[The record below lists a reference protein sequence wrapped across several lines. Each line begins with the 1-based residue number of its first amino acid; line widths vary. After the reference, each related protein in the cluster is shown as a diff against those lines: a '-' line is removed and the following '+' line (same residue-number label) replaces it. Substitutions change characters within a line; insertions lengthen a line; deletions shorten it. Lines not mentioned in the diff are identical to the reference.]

1 MGRQKLS
8 TLTRRFAR
16 DRRGHVA
23 MIFALRSVGLIGVTG
38 LAVDYARGSQAKSS
52 LFFAADA
59 AALAG
64 ARLVGT
70 EAEREEAAKQ
80 VFEAN
85 LSQSENDLTKISM
98 KPENIV
104 KDGRN
109 YGFRVTA
116 SADIPTTMSRIL
128 GFQELGV
135 STLAEAIGVLT
146 TPTEVVLALDTT
158 FSMTGWKV
166 ATLKDA
172 ATKLIDDLKPL
183 ALDPDKLKFGI
194 VPFGQYV
201 NIGVSNRN
209 EPWMNV
215 PPDSSTTTTSCKMEK
230 QVIGSTNC
238 QQVWVPPQPAKPPGT
253 CYNDGVPFTCGGSA
267 AKPGYFQTKCDP
279 VYGPDKEVCKTTTA
293 TLKWNGCAGSRNYPL
308 NTLDGSYGTRIPGIM
323 NITCGTEILDL
334 TTNSTLV
341 KTRIQALTPNGETY
355 IPGGLI
361 WAWRMLSPQAPL
373 SNAATRTSA
382 EPVRKFLI
390 LMTDGLNTKSPNYPT
405 HNGSNGAISNQLV
418 KEICKNISKDTANA
432 ITIYSVAFDVSDVP
446 TKDLLKTCALDTG
459 GQFFD
464 AKNAADF
471 LAAFSKIGMNI
482 GELRLTK

>member
-1 MGRQKLS
+1 MVRQKLAA
-8 TLTRRFAR
+8 LTRRFAQ

-23 MIFALRSVGLIGVTG
+23 MIFALSSVGLIGVTG

-52 LFFAADA
+52 LFFAADS

-70 EAEREEAAKQ
+70 AAEREEAARQ

-85 LSQSENDLTKISM
+85 LNQSEHDLTKVAM

-128 GFQELGV
+128 GHQDLSV
-135 STLAEAIGVLT
+135 STFAEAIGVLT

-158 FSMTGWKV
+158 FSMTGWKI

-172 ATKLIDDLKPL
+172 ATKLMDDLKPL

-209 EPWMNV
+209 QPWMDV
-215 PPDSSTTTTSCKMEK
+215 PPDSSTPTTSCKMEK
-230 QVIGSTNC
+230 QVIGWTNC
-238 QQVWVPPQPAKPPGT
+238 KQVWVPPQPAKPPGT
-253 CYNDGVPFTCGGSA
+253 CFNDGVPFSCGGSP
-267 AKPGYFQTKCDP
+267 AKAGFFQNQCDP
-279 VYGPDKEVCKTTTA
+279 VYGPDKEVCKTWTTTA
-293 TLKWNGCAGSRNYPL
+293 KWNGCAGSRNYPL
-308 NTLDGSYGTRIPGIM
+308 NTQDGSYGTRIPGLM

-334 TTNSTLV
+334 TTDATLA
-341 KTRIQALTPNGETY
+341 KARIQALTPNGETY
-355 IPGGLI
+355 IPAGLI

-390 LMTDGLNTKSPNYPT
+390 LMTDGLNTKSPSYPT
-405 HNGSNGAISNQLV
+405 HNGSNGALSNQLV
-418 KEICKNISKDTANA
+418 KETCKNISNDKANA
-432 ITIYSVAFDVSDVP
+432 ITIYSVAFDVNDVP
-446 TKDLLKTCALDTG
+446 TKELLKTCALDTG

-464 AKNAADF
+464 AKNSADF

-482 GELRLTK
+482 SELRLTK

>member
-1 MGRQKLS
+1 MGHQKLS

-23 MIFALRSVGLIGVTG
+23 MIFALSSVGLIGVTG
-38 LAVDYARGSQAKSS
+38 LAVDYARGAQAKSS
-52 LFFAADA
+52 LVLAADS

-70 EAEREEAAKQ
+70 AAEREEAAKQ

-85 LSQSENDLTKISM
+85 LNQSEHDLTKISM

-128 GFQELGV
+128 GHQELGV
-135 STLAEAIGVLT
+135 STFAEAIGVLN

-158 FSMTGWKV
+158 FSMTGWKI

-172 ATKLIDDLKPL
+172 ASKLIDDLKPL

-209 EPWMNV
+209 QPWANV
-215 PPDSSTTTTSCKMEK
+215 APDSSTTTTSCKMEK

-238 QQVWVPPQPAKPPGT
+238 QQVWVPPQPATPPGT
-253 CYNDGVPFTCGGSA
+253 CYNDGVPYTCGGSA
-267 AKPGYFQTKCDP
+267 AKAGYFQTKCDP
-279 VYGPDKEVCKTTTA
+279 VYGPDQEVCKTKTT

-334 TTNSTLV
+334 TTNSNLA

-355 IPGGLI
+355 IPAGLI

-373 SNAATRTSA
+373 SNAATRTTA

-390 LMTDGLNTKSPNYPT
+390 LMTDGLNTKSPNYPM
-405 HNGSNGAISNQLV
+405 HSGSNGALSNQLV

-432 ITIYSVAFDVSDVP
+432 ITIFSVAFDVSDVP
-446 TKDLLKTCALDTG
+446 TKELLKTCALDTG

-464 AKNAADF
+464 AKNAAEF
-471 LAAFSKIGMNI
+471 LAAFSKIGLNI
-482 GELRLTK
+482 SELRVTK

>member
-1 MGRQKLS
+1 MGCQKLS

-16 DRRGHVA
+16 DRRGQVA
-23 MIFALRSVGLIGVTG
+23 MIFALSSVGLIGVTG
-38 LAVDYARGSQAKSS
+38 LAVDYARGAQAKSS

-70 EAEREEAAKQ
+70 PAEREEAAKQ

-109 YGFRVTA
+109 YGFRITA

-128 GFQELGV
+128 GHQDLSV
-135 STLAEAIGVLT
+135 STFAEAIGTLN

-158 FSMTGWKV
+158 FSMTGWKI

-172 ATKLIDDLKPL
+172 ASKLIDDLKPL

-215 PPDSSTTTTSCKMEK
+215 APDSSTTTTSCKMEK

-238 QQVWVPPQPAKPPGT
+238 QQFWVPPQPAKPPGT

-267 AKPGYFQTKCDP
+267 AKAGYFQTKCDP
-279 VYGPDKEVCKTTTA
+279 VYGPDKEVCKTTTT
-293 TLKWNGCAGSRNYPL
+293 TLKWNGCAGSRSYPL

-334 TTNSTLV
+334 TTDATSA
-341 KTRIQALTPNGETY
+341 KARIQALTPNGETY

-373 SNAATRTSA
+373 SNAATRTTA
-382 EPVRKFLI
+382 NPVRKFLI

-405 HNGSNGAISNQLV
+405 HNGSNGALSNQLV
-418 KEICKNISKDTANA
+418 KETCKNISKDTANA

-446 TKDLLKTCALDTG
+446 TKELLKTCALDTG

-464 AKNAADF
+464 AKNAAEF

-482 GELRLTK
+482 SELRLTK